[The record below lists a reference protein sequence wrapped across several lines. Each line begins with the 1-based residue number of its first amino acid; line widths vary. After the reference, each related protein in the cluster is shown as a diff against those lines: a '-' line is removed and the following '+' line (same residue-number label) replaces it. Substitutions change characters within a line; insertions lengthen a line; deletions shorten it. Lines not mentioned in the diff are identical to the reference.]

1 MIFHDEELNDND
13 FFKALEKLLDSKD
26 VELMRL
32 EYQNGWK
39 ITYKTWNL
47 YQKILDTKLLS

>member
-32 EYQNGWK
+32 EYQNG
-39 ITYKTWNL
+39 
-47 YQKILDTKLLS
+47 